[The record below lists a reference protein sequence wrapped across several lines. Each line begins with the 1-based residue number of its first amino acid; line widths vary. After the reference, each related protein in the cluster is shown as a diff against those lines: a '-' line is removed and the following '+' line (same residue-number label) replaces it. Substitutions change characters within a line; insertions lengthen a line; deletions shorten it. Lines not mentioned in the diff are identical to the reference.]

1 MRVERL
7 DAQLLRFPMLASHRD
22 QPDAQM
28 EVLLVTAHAGEHWGL
43 GLTFTVQ
50 PGGGLAVR
58 ALVDHVLRPLV
69 VGQHAYHTER
79 LWAAMYQAT
88 HRLGRG
94 IAALAIAAIDMALW
108 DLKARA
114 AGVPLADY
122 LGGYRDRVPA
132 YGSGRSSHQFAVDEL
147 VAQARAQCAEGLAG
161 VKIRIGAR
169 PLAEDLARVRA
180 VREALG
186 PAARLMVDANERYT
200 LSDALW
206 LAPRLAELGVY
217 WFEEPLDA
225 EHVDAYAVLAR
236 QSPVPIAVGEHL
248 QSRHAFAAYARQG
261 AAHILQP
268 DVAMLGG
275 VTEFLKI
282 AAVADAAGLPI
293 APHFL
298 HQFHIHLAAAIPNS
312 LVVEHFPALDFLF
325 LPEERCEVRA
335 GDMLVPRRP
344 GFGLTPRPEVVAEY
358 RVP

>member
-1 MRVERL
+1 MRVEPL
-7 DAQLLRFPMLASHRD
+7 EAQLLRVPMLATHRD

-28 EVLLVTAHAGEHWGL
+28 EVLLVTAHAGDHWGL

-69 VGQHAYHTER
+69 VGQNAYHTER

-108 DLKARA
+108 DLKARV

-132 YGSGRSSHQFAVDEL
+132 YGSGRSSHQFEVDEL
-147 VAQARAQCAEGLAG
+147 VAQARAQRAEG
-161 VKIRIGAR
+161 
-169 PLAEDLARVRA
+169 LARVRA

-293 APHFL
+293 APHVL

-325 LPEERCEVRA
+325 LPEERCEVRE
-335 GDMLVPRRP
+335 GYMLVPRRP
-344 GFGLTPRPEVVAEY
+344 GFGLTPRPETVAEY